1 MSPRAAWR
9 LEALGF
15 AQVYDYVHGKLDW
28 LAAGGDVVRPEGAP
42 PTAKELARRDVPT
55 CSLDDDVEAV
65 AARVAATDW
74 AVCAVT
80 NAEGVLLGLL
90 GRAGLRAAGRAE
102 EAMREGPSTVR
113 PDLALEALAER
124 MREHD
129 LTVQLVTTS
138 DGRLV
143 GAVRRKDVEAAVR

>member
-15 AQVYDYVHGKLDW
+15 AQVYDYVSGKLDW
-28 LAAGGDVVRPEGAP
+28 LASGGEVCRPEGAP

-55 CSLDDDVEAV
+55 CSLDDDVAAV
-65 AARVAATDW
+65 AARVASTDW

-90 GRAGLRAAGRAE
+90 GRSGLRSSGGAE

-113 PDLALEALAER
+113 PDLALDGLVRR
-124 MREHD
+124 MREHA
-129 LTVQLVTTS
+129 LTVQLVTAS
-138 DGRLV
+138 DGRLL
-143 GAVRRKDVEAAVR
+143 GAVRREDVEAAVS